1 MCFFAFYI
9 SGVLL
14 GIIIII
20 CDFRSN
26 NLSFENSYF
35 IFILTIGS
43 WIFVVS
49 LTDIWASLIINKITK
64 LIK

>member
-26 NLSFENSYF
+26 HFSFKNNYF
-35 IFILTIGS
+35 IFTLTLGS

-49 LTDIWASLIINKITK
+49 LTDIWVNLIINKITK

>member
-26 NLSFENSYF
+26 NFSFENNHF
-35 IFILTIGS
+35 IFILTLSS

-49 LTDIWASLIINKITK
+49 LTDIWAGLIINKITK

>member
-1 MCFFAFYI
+1 MCLFAFYI

-26 NLSFENSYF
+26 NFSFKNRYF
-35 IFILTIGS
+35 IFILTLGS

-49 LTDIWASLIINKITK
+49 LTDIWAGLIINKITK
-64 LIK
+64 LLK